1 VSEGYHRGAQRRERT
16 DRRTIERVE
25 ALERRLEERR
35 AEGFGEV
42 M

>member
-1 VSEGYHRGAQRRERT
+1 VGEGYRRGVQRRERT
-16 DRRTIERVE
+16 DRRTVERAE
-25 ALERRLEERR
+25 ELERRLEERR